1 MIDALLAHFPNDTRR
16 GNTRVLIP
24 GAGLARLGWEVAN
37 LGESLTLSCSLVA
50 DRTGRIH

>member
-37 LGESLTLSCSLVA
+37 LGKSLPLSYYLAANC
-50 DRTGRIH
+50 TGRIH

>member
-1 MIDALLAHFPNDTRR
+1 MINALLAHFPNDLRR

-37 LGESLTLSCSLVA
+37 LGKSLPLSCYLVA
-50 DRTGRIH
+50 NCTGRIH